1 MPLQAPMG
9 VGRAPYPRVLAAAAL
24 SNLGDGVRLV
34 ALPLLAAALTRDP
47 ALVGGLTACAYLPW
61 VLFGLPIG
69 ALVDR
74 GRPEVFMAV
83 ANVGRAVLLGL
94 LTVTLLLDLRSMVML
109 YAVAFLLGVG
119 EAAYDNAAQSLI
131 PKIVPDARLE
141 SANSGLVTAE
151 RVGQDLIGPAVGG
164 VLFAAA
170 MTLPFGLNAVTL
182 ALAAVLLAG
191 IRTAGPATPARRAV
205 IRDAVEGMRWLVRP
219 HLVRTVVLI
228 GCVMNFVTLAWESTL
243 VLLAVGPMRLSDGG
257 YGVMLAAG
265 AVGGVAG
272 AMVTPAL
279 VRRFDRRWL
288 QVAALAVCAVV
299 DLALAAYPNPVTGA
313 LAWGGTGAG
322 FAVWNVL
329 SVTLRQREV
338 PPELLG
344 RVNSASRTL
353 SMAAAPLGA
362 LAGGALAAVAGL
374 RAPLWIAG
382 VALTVL
388 AVAFAVRSRPA

>member
-1 MPLQAPMG
+1 MPNS
-9 VGRAPYPRVLAAAAL
+9 VGTFGLRAASAHP
-24 SNLGDGVRLV
+24 
-34 ALPLLAAALTRDP
+34 
-47 ALVGGLTACAYLPW
+47 AYLE
-61 VLFGLPIG
+61 I
-69 ALVDR
+69 
-74 GRPEVFMAV
+74 
-83 ANVGRAVLLGL
+83 
-94 LTVTLLLDLRSMVML
+94 
-109 YAVAFLLGVG
+109 
-119 EAAYDNAAQSLI
+119 
-131 PKIVPDARLE
+131 
-141 SANSGLVTAE
+141 E
-151 RVGQDLIGPAVGG
+151 RVGQDLAGPAVGG

-182 ALAAVLLAG
+182 ALAAALLVG
-191 IRTAGPATPARRAV
+191 IRTARPIAPVRRAV
-205 IRDAVEGMRWLVRP
+205 AREAADGMRWLLRP
-219 HLVRTVVLI
+219 HLVRTVVLT
-228 GCVMNFVTLAWESTL
+228 GCALNFVTLAWESTL

-265 AVGGVAG
+265 AVGGVVG

-299 DLALAAYPNPVTGA
+299 DLALAACPNPVTGA

-338 PPELLG
+338 PAELLG

-353 SMAAAPLGA
+353 SMTAAPLGA

-382 VALTVL
+382 IVL
-388 AVAFAVRSRPA
+388 AAATVVFAVRVRPA

>member
-1 MPLQAPMG
+1 M
-9 VGRAPYPRVLAAAAL
+9 LAAAAL
-24 SNLGDGVRLV
+24 SNLGDGIRLV
-34 ALPLLAAALTRDP
+34 ALPLLAATLTRDP

-94 LTVTLLLDLRSMVML
+94 LTVALLADAGSMVAL
-109 YAVAFLLGVG
+109 YVVAFLLGVG
-119 EAAYDNAAQSLI
+119 EAAYDNAAQSLV
-131 PKIVPDARLE
+131 PKIVPDGRLE
-141 SANSGLVTAE
+141 AANSGLVTAE
-151 RVGQDLIGPAVGG
+151 RVGQDLVGPAVGG
-164 VLFAAA
+164 MLFAAA
-170 MTLPFGLNAVTL
+170 MTVPFGLNAVTL
-182 ALAAVLLAG
+182 ALAAALLAG
-191 IRTAGPATPARRAV
+191 IRTARPATPPRDAV
-205 IRDAVEGMRWLVRP
+205 IRDAVVRNAVVRDALEGMRWLVRP
-219 HLVRTVVLI
+219 HLVRTVVLL
-228 GCVMNFVTLAWESTL
+228 GCVLNFMTLAWESTL

-257 YGVMLAAG
+257 FGVMLAAG

-272 AMVTPAL
+272 AVVTPAL

-288 QVAALAVCAVV
+288 QVASLALCAVV
-299 DLALAAYPNPVTGA
+299 DLLLAAFPTPVMGA

-362 LAGGALAAVAGL
+362 LAGGALAAGAGL

-382 VALTVL
+382 VTLAVL
-388 AVAFAVRSRPA
+388 AGAFALSVRSA

>member
-1 MPLQAPMG
+1 M
-9 VGRAPYPRVLAAAAL
+9 AAAAL
-24 SNLGDGVRLV
+24 SNVGDGVRLV
-34 ALPLLAAALTRDP
+34 ALPLLAAVLTRDP

-61 VLFGLPIG
+61 VLFGLPVG

-74 GRPEVFMAV
+74 GRPEVFMTV
-83 ANVGRAVLLGL
+83 ANLVRAVLLGGLVLAL
-94 LTVTLLLDLRSMVML
+94 LADVRSIVLL
-109 YAVAFLLGVG
+109 YAVAFLLGIG
-119 EAAYDNAAQSLI
+119 EAVYDNAAQSLI

-151 RVGQDLIGPAVGG
+151 RVGQDLVGPAAGG

-170 MTLPFGLNAVTL
+170 MTLPFGLNAVAL
-182 ALAAVLLAG
+182 GLAAALLAG
-191 IRTAGPATPARRAV
+191 IRTVRPVTPARRAV
-205 IRDAVEGMRWLVRP
+205 AREAAEGLRWLLRP
-219 HLVRTVVLI
+219 HLVRTVVLA

-243 VLLAVGPMRLSDGG
+243 VLLAVGPMRMSEGG

-288 QVAALAVCAVV
+288 QVAALAGCAAV
-299 DLALAAYPNPVTGA
+299 DLALAAWPHPVTGA

-362 LAGGALAAVAGL
+362 LAGGALATVAGL

-382 VALTVL
+382 AGLAVL
-388 AVAFAVRSRPA
+388 AVVFAVRTRTIRAGRP